1 MKHPINKILFCIVII
16 LAILLFGPDV
26 KALFV
31 VKPTIEHLN
40 RLPQN
45 FYNPI
50 EIRDCSYS
58 HCKDAQM
65 EIIRQARE
73 ARLDPQLM
81 LDIAFCESS
90 CLFPFL
96 SILQLYFIEFPL
108 QKPMNCSSV
117 IEACIA
123 SIHSIPKGFLT

>member
-90 CLFPFL
+90 FNMYATNDHSTAKGLYQFL
-96 SILQLYFIEFPL
+96 D
-108 QKPMNCSSV
+108 
-117 IEACIA
+117 
-123 SIHSIPKGFLT
+123 GT